1 MCAAKTP
8 ARKRARAKAT
18 RGKQL
23 VIVESPA
30 KAETIGRFL
39 GPDYVVDAS
48 YGHVRDLPARAEE
61 RPEAI
66 RGEAW
71 AELGVN
77 VERDFE
83 PVYIVPKEKAE
94 HVRRLKRELKTADK
108 LLLATDEDREGESI
122 GWHLCEVLEPA
133 VPVERIVFHEVTQEA
148 IEDALRS
155 PRAVDQNLVE
165 AQEARRIL
173 DRLFGYSLSPVLWR
187 RIRAGTS
194 AGRVQS
200 VAVRFTVQ
208 REKERAAFQ
217 RSVYW
222 DAEAKLVGKNGKL
235 PATLT
240 HLGADRLV
248 ASRDFDPITGE
259 LIGKGVRLL
268 EKPQAKALV
277 KALESAEPWT
287 VTKVTVTPVTR
298 RPSPPFTTS
307 TLQQAANGRLG
318 YSARRTMQIAQ
329 SLYEG
334 VNLGAER
341 EGLITYMRTDSVTLS
356 SQALAEAQAVIAREY
371 GPGFAKGPRG
381 YKTRSRNA
389 QEAHEAIRPTRIS
402 RTPASLRGA
411 LNRDQWRL
419 YELIWQRTVASQMPD
434 AQLERTVV
442 NIDVPLGS
450 EWPEDD
456 EAHFEARGQSVIFP
470 GFLMA
475 YPSGPG
481 DERLLPTVEVG
492 EMLRPKKVKRKRHET
507 QPRPRYTGAS
517 LVRKLEEDGL
527 GRPSTYASIL
537 STIQDRGYVF
547 TQGNALVPTFLAY
560 AVTDLLERH
569 FGDLVEPGFSA
580 DMEEAL
586 DAIARGEAD
595 SGSHLRAFYF
605 GEQSG
610 ERDGD
615 GSDGAGTGLGLSGRI
630 EAQLPEIAFP
640 LIPVGEAPGSD
651 EPIVV
656 RIGRFG
662 PYLQRG
668 EGGEGN
674 TASLPPDQAPAD
686 LTAERAME
694 LLSRRVEGPRDLGRD
709 PESREP
715 VLLQS
720 GRYGPFVQR
729 GPNPPPGTKR
739 ADMPRRASVP
749 PGMDLDD
756 VTLEDA
762 LLWLSLPRVLG
773 AAPEGGASI
782 VAANG
787 RYGPYLQRGDDS
799 KDTRSLEDSDDVYT
813 ITLERALEL
822 FAQPKS
828 AGFQRRSSSRALRD
842 LGAHPDSGRP
852 VRLLDGRFGPYVT
865 DGTTNASI
873 PRTLDPSQVTL
884 EQALTLIAER
894 ALAPKR
900 ARKGASKRAAGRAPA
915 SRGAKARGRKRAAK
929 KRARK
934 SK

>member
-8 ARKRARAKAT
+8 ARKRARAKAA

-94 HVRRLKRELKTADK
+94 HVRRLKRELKSADK

-208 REKERAAFQ
+208 RERERAAF
-217 RSVYW
+217 RRAVYW
-222 DAEAKLVGKNGKL
+222 DAEATLAAQRGTL
-235 PATLT
+235 PATLK
-240 HLGADRLV
+240 HLGSDRLRT
-248 ASRDFDPITGE
+248 SRDFDSTTGE
-259 LIGKGVRLL
+259 QTGKGVRLL
-268 EKPQAKALV
+268 DEDGITALV
-277 KALESAEPWT
+277 AALKSAAPWT
-287 VTKVTVTPVTR
+287 VTKVTATPASR
-298 RPSPPFTTS
+298 RPPPPFTTS
-307 TLQQAANGRLG
+307 TLQQEANRRLG
-318 YSARRTMQIAQ
+318 FSARRTMQIAQ
-329 SLYEG
+329 GLYEG
-334 VNLGAER
+334 VDLGAER

-356 SQALAEAQAVIAREY
+356 SQALAEAQTVIAREY
-371 GPGFAKGPRG
+371 GDGYAQGPRG

-389 QEAHEAIRPTRIS
+389 QEAHEAIRPTHLR

-411 LNRDQWRL
+411 LNRDQRRL

-442 NIDVPLGS
+442 DIEVPLGPA
-450 EWPEDD
+450 WPADD
-456 EAHFEARGQSVIFP
+456 RAHFEARGQRVVFP
-470 GFLMA
+470 GFLRA
-475 YPSGPG
+475 YAPG
-481 DERLLPTVEVG
+481 EDDERLLPTVEVG
-492 EMLRPKKVKRKRHET
+492 EMLRPTNVEAKRHET
-507 QPRPRYTGAS
+507 QPPPRYTEAS

-580 DMEEAL
+580 EMEEAL

-615 GSDGAGTGLGLSGRI
+615 GSDGAGTELGLSGRI

-640 LIPVGEAPGSD
+640 LIPVGKAPGSD
-651 EPIVV
+651 EAIVV

-668 EGGEGN
+668 DGGEGN

-756 VTLEDA
+756 ITLEDA

-865 DGTTNASI
+865 DGATNASI

-900 ARKGASKRAAGRAPA
+900 ARKGASKRAGGRAPA
-915 SRGAKARGRKRAAK
+915 SRGAKPRGRKRAAK